1 MNKIIKAIKHP
12 KVAMLYLLSKKM
24 FYKLSDER
32 FLKIKYRLKT
42 GKKLNI
48 KEPKRFNEKM
58 QWLKL
63 YDRKDLYSLMVDK
76 CEVKD
81 LVGKSIG
88 FEYVVPTIA
97 VYNSFDDINFD
108 ELPNK
113 FVLKCTHDSGTVIV
127 CKDKTTLDIEAAR
140 NKINNRMTYNYYYN
154 CREWPY
160 KNVKPRIIAEEF
172 IENSGDDVL
181 NVYKVFNFNNGEQII
196 QVIQNDKTCDESID
210 YFDSQWN
217 LLELRQ
223 NYPNSKI
230 PLSKPKNLD
239 KMLEVSKKLSEGFAF
254 LRIDFYEANG
264 KMYFSEFTFYSD
276 AGFASFVPESW
287 DYVLG
292 DKIDLKYLKMRD

>member
-127 CKDKTTLDIEAAR
+127 CKDKATLDIEAAR

-160 KNVKPRIIAEEF
+160 KNVKPRIIAEEL
-172 IENSGDDVL
+172 IEESTASVL

-196 QVIQNDKTCDESID
+196 QVIQNDKTRNESVD
-210 YFDSQWN
+210 YFDKNWN
-217 LLELRQ
+217 LLDICQ
-223 NYPNSKI
+223 NYPNSET
-230 PLSKPKNLD
+230 PLPKPKCIE
-239 KMLEVSKKLSEGFAF
+239 KMLELSNKLSDGFPF
-254 LRIDFYEANG
+254 MRTDFYEADG
-264 KMYFSEFTFYSD
+264 KLYFSEFTFYSD
-276 AGFASFVPESW
+276 AGFATFKPDSW

-292 DKIDLKYLKMRD
+292 QRIILRDSI